1 MPCILR
7 SGSGLA
13 EVNQTKPYRNA
24 SFACP
29 ADTNLWVRVL
39 VWKCWKDLWVSV
51 EHVWMGG
58 VPLLVFVIKAGGL
71 SKAGEIGVVGD
82 DVEGWGYNEGTCL
95 CCIYFLPVCTSRT
108 SIIIIVSR

>member
-29 ADTNLWVRVL
+29 ADTNLGACFGVEALEGSVG
-39 VWKCWKDLWVSV
+39 VV

-95 CCIYFLPVCTSRT
+95 CCICFLPVCTSRT
-108 SIIIIVSR
+108 SIILIVSR